1 MCTSYTAAVTYS
13 VNLSAYLARIG
24 YSGPCSANLE
34 TLNALVARHVHSI
47 PFENLDILRGRPI
60 SIEPSAI
67 EDKLVHGNR
76 GGYCFEQNTLL
87 FHVLEALGFQ
97 VTVLSARARYQ
108 LPPGVRRPRTHVLLR
123 IELDGESYLVDGGFG
138 ALSPTAALRLAP
150 NVRQQ
155 TPHEPRRIVPEGD
168 WQGLSLRA
176 PDAVL
181 VHQAYFADAWHDL
194 FELTLEPMPLPDREM
209 GNWFT
214 SASPASHFRDKLM
227 AARATANGRVTLQ
240 DRELT
245 QRDRSGAATIR
256 LLNTRAELL
265 DALAEHFQLRFPA
278 DTRFECPAWAGLD

>member
-1 MCTSYTAAVTYS
+1 
-13 VNLSAYLARIG
+13 
-24 YSGPCSANLE
+24 
-34 TLNALVARHVHSI
+34 
-47 PFENLDILRGRPI
+47 
-60 SIEPSAI
+60 
-67 EDKLVHGNR
+67 
-76 GGYCFEQNTLL
+76 
-87 FHVLEALGFQ
+87 VLEALGFQ

-150 NVRQQ
+150 NVQQQ

-214 SASPASHFRDKLM
+214 STSPTSHFRDKLM

-245 QRDRSGAATIR
+245 QRDRSGAATSR
-256 LLNTRAELL
+256 LLSTRAELL
-265 DALAEHFQLRFPA
+265 EALAEHFQLRLPA
-278 DTRFECPAWAGLD
+278 DTRFACPAWAGID